1 MNTER
6 LTKDYDAPVITFSH
20 FVPRPELM
28 RASVQDETEIALE
41 RNIMVSV
48 LYIELTLNSS
58 NPYMTYS
65 SWLLRLLQKIVVLT
79 LILNLSSVL

>member
-41 RNIMVSV
+41 RNIMVGVLDSV
-48 LYIELTLNSS
+48 LDGTS
-58 NPYMTYS
+58 NE
-65 SWLLRLLQKIVVLT
+65 Q
-79 LILNLSSVL
+79 